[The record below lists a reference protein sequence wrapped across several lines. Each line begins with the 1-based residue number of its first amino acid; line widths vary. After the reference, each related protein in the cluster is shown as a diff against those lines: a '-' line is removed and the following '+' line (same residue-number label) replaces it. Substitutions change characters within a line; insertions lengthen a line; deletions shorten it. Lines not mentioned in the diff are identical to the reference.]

1 MGKAKQ
7 ITSHNISIQTDT
19 EDKIESVNVM
29 KPVKPQRKAKVM
41 PPIKPSKLIIKM
53 EKRAVERKE
62 KREML
67 MELKKQKEQKYKDE
81 IARQK
86 QIELDKIKENKRLE
100 KEKKIKILQQQQR
113 IKEIEHNKLILSQMH
128 YKRALLL
135 YCGWIPW

>member
-1 MGKAKQ
+1 MGKAKL

-19 EDKIESVNVM
+19 EEKAESVNVM
-29 KPVKPQRKAKVM
+29 KLVKSQRKANVM

-53 EKRAVERKE
+53 EKRAMERKE
-62 KREML
+62 KREKL

-113 IKEIEHNKLILSQMH
+113 IKEIEH
-128 YKRALLL
+128 
-135 YCGWIPW
+135 